1 MPTSTVG
8 HQPLAGIRELV
19 APLTPVPVD
28 LVLTGRD

>member
-19 APLTPVPVD
+19 APLRHVHVD
-28 LVLTGRD
+28 LVMTGRD